1 MGLIL
6 SVQKKRLEIL
16 KVKNYIV
23 IFGKPFVSY
32 FNDRNF
38 TEIKKTVFGR
48 KAFKES
54 FGNNL
59 ICTINGLK

>member
-1 MGLIL
+1 M
-6 SVQKKRLEIL
+6 
-16 KVKNYIV
+16 
-23 IFGKPFVSY
+23 SY

-38 TEIKKTVFGR
+38 TEINKTVFGR
-48 KAFKES
+48 KALKES